1 MACCRSLQGRR
12 GLLVCLLVVSLC
24 RALSLHAETPG
35 NPGGIQ
41 RLTEEAHEEAIQCG
55 QSGADCAIQPYRL
68 CPSQDPGHTAWIATP
83 FSRVASS
90 VFEFLQRHERVRPMS
105 PGVANGWG
113 VGIYVSP
120 AGDFDRADS
129 IHRVVI
135 RRGTETIQPI
145 TTTIAPVVLTSRGNL
160 KKQVSKGFFAFPMNA
175 FAPSADISIVL
186 TGSLGESV
194 CTLDR
199 RTLAALR

>member
-1 MACCRSLQGRR
+1 MGRR
-12 GLLVCLLVVSLC
+12 
-24 RALSLHAETPG
+24 
-35 NPGGIQ
+35 
-41 RLTEEAHEEAIQCG
+41 
-55 QSGADCAIQPYRL
+55 
-68 CPSQDPGHTAWIATP
+68 
-83 FSRVASS
+83 
-90 VFEFLQRHERVRPMS
+90 
-105 PGVANGWG
+105 
-113 VGIYVSP
+113 IYVSP

-160 KKQVSKGFFAFPMNA
+160 KKQVSKGFFAFPINA

-199 RTLAALR
+199 HTLAALR